1 VHRIVIHR
9 PGGYS
14 ALEYLESPDPR
25 PGPGE
30 VVIETQACGLNYADG
45 IIRMGLYES
54 AKKLHGYPITPGFEV
69 AGRVSAVGDGVQAF
83 AIGDEVIGLTLFN
96 GYASHLKI
104 GVDGV
109 FVKPQPLSMAEAA
122 TLPTVFL
129 TAWWM
134 IHRQL
139 HPRPSET
146 WLVHSAAGGVGSAIL
161 QLGKL
166 AGARTIGVVGGAHK
180 VDHAREMGADEV
192 IDKSSQTL
200 WPEVERLA
208 PDGFDAVFDANGVE
222 TLKAS
227 YDHLA
232 PTGRLVVYGFHTMLP
247 KTGRMNWPK
256 LAWNWLR
263 TPRFN
268 PLHMTRDNKSV
279 LAANLSF
286 LQSHAPSLRE
296 GMLWLLERFD
306 RGDLQPLP
314 IETWALED
322 AGKAQQRIESGQT
335 IGKLALIP
343 QGAKTP
349 DNRGQDHE

>member
-1 VHRIVIHR
+1 MHRIVIKKT
-9 PGGYS
+9 GGYA
-14 ALEYLESPDPR
+14 ALQYVESPDPE

-30 VVIETQACGLNYADG
+30 LVIANEACGLNYADG
-45 IIRMGLYES
+45 IIRMGLYDS

-69 AGRVSAVGDGVQAF
+69 AGRVSAVGEGVDRF
-83 AIGDEVIGLTLFN
+83 RPGDEVIGLTLFN

-104 GVDGV
+104 GIDGV
-109 FVKPQPLSMAEAA
+109 FAKPEHLSMAEAA

-139 HPRPSET
+139 HPRPNET

-166 AGARTIGVVGGAHK
+166 AGARTIGVVGGSHK
-180 VDHAREMGADEV
+180 INHAREMGANEV
-192 IDKSSQTL
+192 IDKSSQAL
-200 WPEVERLA
+200 WSEAERFA

-222 TLKAS
+222 TLKQS

-232 PTGRLVVYGFHTMLP
+232 PTGRLVVYGFHSMLP
-247 KTGRMNWPK
+247 KSGRLNWFK
-256 LAWNWLR
+256 LARDWLR

-268 PLHMTRDNKSV
+268 PLNMTRDNKSV

-306 RGDLQPLP
+306 RGELQPLP
-314 IETWALED
+314 IETWPLED

-343 QGAKTP
+343 HGAKMP

>member
-1 VHRIVIHR
+1 MHRIVIKK

-14 ALEYLESPDPR
+14 ALQYVESPDPE

-30 VVIETQACGLNYADG
+30 LVIANEACGLNYADG
-45 IIRMGLYES
+45 IIRMGLYDS

-69 AGRVSAVGDGVQAF
+69 AGRVSAVGEGVDRF
-83 AIGDEVIGLTLFN
+83 RPGDEVIGLTLFN

-109 FVKPQPLSMAEAA
+109 FAKPAHLSMAEAA

-139 HPRPSET
+139 HPRPNET

-161 QLGKL
+161 QLGKP
-166 AGARTIGVVGGAHK
+166 AGARTIGVVGCAHK
-180 VDHAREMGADEV
+180 VEHCRAMGANEV
-192 IDKSSQTL
+192 IDKSNQVL

-222 TLKAS
+222 TLKQS

-247 KTGRMNWPK
+247 KSGKLNWAK
-256 LAWNWLR
+256 LAMDWLR

-268 PLHMTRDNKSV
+268 PLNMTRDNKSV

-296 GMLWLLERFD
+296 GMLWLLERFESGEL
-306 RGDLQPLP
+306 RPLP
-314 IETWALED
+314 VETWPLEN
-322 AGKAQQRIESGQT
+322 AGKAQQRIESGRT

-343 QGAKTP
+343 
-349 DNRGQDHE
+349 

>member
-1 VHRIVIHR
+1 MHRIVIER

-14 ALEYLESPDPR
+14 ALKWVEAPDPE

-30 VVIETQACGLNYADG
+30 VVIACEACGVNYADG

-69 AGRVSAVGDGVQAF
+69 AGRIGAVGEGVDDWKV
-83 AIGDEVIGLTLFN
+83 GDEVIGLTLFD
-96 GYASHLKI
+96 GYSSHLRI

-109 FVKPQPLSMAEAA
+109 FAKPEHLSMEAA
-122 TLPTVFL
+122 ATIPTVFL

-139 HPRPSET
+139 HPRSRET

-161 QLGKL
+161 QLGKR
-166 AGARTIGVVGGAHK
+166 AGASIVGVVGGAHK
-180 VDHAREMGADEV
+180 AEHARAMGADEV
-192 IDKSSQTL
+192 IDKSSEPL
-200 WPEVERLA
+200 WESAERFA

-222 TLKAS
+222 TLKQS
-227 YDHLA
+227 YEHLA

-247 KTGRMNWPK
+247 KTGRLNWLK

-263 TPRFN
+263 TPRFD
-268 PLHMTRDNKSV
+268 PLKMTQDNKSV

-286 LQSHAPSLRE
+286 LQSHAPTLRE
-296 GMLWLLERFD
+296 GMLWLLERFE
-306 RGDLQPLP
+306 RRELETLPVEMRPLSQ
-314 IETWALED
+314 AAD
-322 AGKAQQRIESGQT
+322 AQKRIESGRT
-335 IGKLALIP
+335 LGKLALIP
-343 QGAKTP
+343 
-349 DNRGQDHE
+349 D

>member
-1 VHRIVIHR
+1 MISK

-14 ALEYLESPDPR
+14 ALEYIESPDPE

-54 AKKLHGYPITPGFEV
+54 AKKLHGYPITPGFEA
-69 AGRVSAVGDGVQAF
+69 AGRIAAVGEGVDRF
-83 AIGDEVIGLTLFN
+83 KPGDEVIGLTLFN

-109 FVKPQPLSMAEAA
+109 FAKPGHLEMAEAA

-139 HPRPSET
+139 HPRPNET

-161 QLGKL
+161 QLGRL
-166 AGARTIGVVGGAHK
+166 AGVRTIAVVGAAHK
-180 VDHAREMGADEV
+180 VDHARAMGADEV
-192 IDKSSQTL
+192 IDKSSQEL

-208 PDGFDAVFDANGVE
+208 PEGFDAVFDANGVE
-222 TLKAS
+222 TLKQS
-227 YDHLA
+227 YAHLA
-232 PTGRLVVYGFHTMLP
+232 PTGRLVVYGFHSMLP
-247 KTGRMNWPK
+247 KSGRLNWLK
-256 LAWNWLR
+256 LARDWLR

-268 PLHMTRDNKSV
+268 PLNMTVDNKSV

-296 GMLWLLERFD
+296 GMLWLLERFES
-306 RGDLQPLP
+306 GELQPLP
-314 IETWALED
+314 VESWPLKEA
-322 AGKAQQRIESGQT
+322 AQAQQRIESGQT

-343 QGAKTP
+343 
-349 DNRGQDHE
+349 

>member
-1 VHRIVIHR
+1 MHRVIIR
-9 PGGYS
+9 KPGGYS
-14 ALEYLESPDPR
+14 ALEYVESPDPV
-25 PGPGE
+25 PGRGE
-30 VVIETQACGLNYADG
+30 VVIAAHACGLNYADG
-45 IIRMGLYES
+45 IIRMGLYDS

-69 AGRVSAVGDGVQAF
+69 AGQVAAVGQGVEQF
-83 AIGDEVIGLTLFN
+83 EPGDEVIGLTLFN
-96 GYASHLKI
+96 GYASQLKL

-109 FVKPQPLSMAEAA
+109 FAKPGHLSMAEAA

-139 HPRPSET
+139 HPRPDET

-166 AGARTIGVVGGAHK
+166 AGARTIGVVGAAHK
-180 VDHAREMGADEV
+180 VEHARAMGANEV
-192 IDKSSQTL
+192 IDKSSQEL
-200 WPEVERLA
+200 WPEAERLA
-208 PDGFDAVFDANGVE
+208 PEGFDAVFDANGVE

-227 YDHLA
+227 YEHLS

-247 KTGRMNWPK
+247 KSGRLNWAK
-256 LAWNWLR
+256 LAVGWLR

-296 GMLWLLERFD
+296 GMLWLLERFEC
-306 RGDLQPLP
+306 GDLQPLP
-314 IETWALED
+314 VETWPLKD
-322 AGKAQQRIESGQT
+322 AAEAQKRIESGQT
-335 IGKLALIP
+335 IGKLALVP
-343 QGAKTP
+343 
-349 DNRGQDHE
+349 

>member
-1 VHRIVIHR
+1 MHRIVIR
-9 PGGYS
+9 KPGGYT
-14 ALEYLESPDPR
+14 ALEYVESPDPE

-30 VVIETQACGLNYADG
+30 LVIANEACGLNYADG
-45 IIRMGLYES
+45 IIRMGLYDS

-69 AGRVSAVGDGVQAF
+69 AGRVAAVGECVDRF
-83 AIGDEVIGLTLFN
+83 RPGDEVIGLTLFN
-96 GYASHLKI
+96 GYASYLKI

-109 FVKPQPLSMAEAA
+109 FAKPVHLSMAEAA

-139 HPRPSET
+139 HPRPNET

-166 AGARTIGVVGGAHK
+166 AGARTIGVVGASHK
-180 VDHAREMGADEV
+180 IDHAREMGANEL
-192 IDKSSQTL
+192 IDKSSQSL

-247 KTGRMNWPK
+247 KSGKLNWAK
-256 LAWNWLR
+256 LAVDWLR

-268 PLHMTRDNKSV
+268 PLNMTRDNKSV

-296 GMLWLLERFD
+296 GTLWLLERFES
-306 RGDLQPLP
+306 GELSPLP
-314 IETWALED
+314 VETWLLRD
-322 AGKAQQRIESGQT
+322 AAGAQQRIESGQT

-343 QGAKTP
+343 HGAKMP

>member
-1 VHRIVIHR
+1 MHRIVIDK
-9 PGGYS
+9 PGGYT
-14 ALEYLESPDPR
+14 ALRFFEAPEPQ
-25 PGPGE
+25 PGRGE
-30 VVIETQACGLNYADG
+30 LVIAVEACGVNYADG

-54 AKKLHGYPITPGFEV
+54 AKRLHGYPITPGFEV
-69 AGRVSAVGDGVQAF
+69 AGRVSALGDGVDDWN
-83 AIGDEVIGLTLFN
+83 IGDEVIGLTLFD

-109 FVKPQPLSMAEAA
+109 FARPAHLDMAQAA

-139 HPRPSET
+139 QPQTGET

-161 QLGKL
+161 QLGRL
-166 AGARTIGVVGGAHK
+166 CGARMLGVIGGAHK
-180 VDHAREMGADEV
+180 IDHARAMGAEEV
-192 IDKSSQTL
+192 LDKSSGSI
-200 WPEVERLA
+200 WEAAERFA

-227 YDHLA
+227 YEHLA
-232 PTGRLVVYGFHTMLP
+232 PTGRLVIYGFHTMLP
-247 KTGRMNWPK
+247 KTGRLNWPR

-268 PLHMTRDNKSV
+268 PLKMTQDNRSV

-286 LQSHAPSLRE
+286 LQSHAPTLRQ
-296 GMLWLLERFD
+296 GMLWLLERFE

-314 IETWALED
+314 VETHPLRD
-322 AGKAQQRIESGQT
+322 AAEAQRRIESGQT

-343 QGAKTP
+343 
-349 DNRGQDHE
+349 